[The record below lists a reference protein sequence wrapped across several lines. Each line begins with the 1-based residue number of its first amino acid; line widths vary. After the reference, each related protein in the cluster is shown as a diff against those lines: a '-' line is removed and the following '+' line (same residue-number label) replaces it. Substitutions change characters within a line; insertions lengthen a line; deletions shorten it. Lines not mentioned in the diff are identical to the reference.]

1 MAGSP
6 RYIQLLA
13 DVAIRAEPLAEN
25 LSTDELWTDFDLNWE
40 SLKRDPD
47 HPLMLI
53 SMSVTGLA
61 LLSRLT
67 GTPVPRLAAEAT
79 ELHIDKNAGYA
90 GADNPDPWAN
100 FREAVSFGTT
110 PFAGAMIR
118 LGDKHIRTVNLR
130 RNPDNER
137 VGEAITETI
146 RDAVAYPL
154 IAYCLLEEQEVA
166 A

>member
-1 MAGSP
+1 M
-6 RYIQLLA
+6 
-13 DVAIRAEPLAEN
+13 AEPHTPLGWLTEFIRIPHPSQLGALAV
-25 LSTDELWTDFDLNWE
+25 F
-40 SLKRDPD
+40 
-47 HPLMLI
+47 
-53 SMSVTGLA
+53 TGED
-61 LLSRLT
+61 
-67 GTPVPRLAAEAT
+67 TPW
-79 ELHIDKNAGYA
+79 G
-90 GADNPDPWAN
+90 NPDPWAN
-100 FREAVSFGTT
+100 FREAVFFGTT